1 VASLAVMPDVM
12 PQAPFLAATRASY
25 DAVAAEY
32 AELVGAD
39 LDARPLDRALLTA
52 FAELVRAGGNRT
64 VADLGC
70 GPGHVTVVLDG
81 LGLDAFGID
90 LSPGMVAVARR
101 THPGVRFDVG
111 SMLALDLPSD
121 SLGGILA
128 YYSIIHLPLERRSEL
143 FTEFHRVL
151 APGGQ
156 LMLTFQVGDDRG
168 HRSEAFGKS
177 VSLDWYR
184 QRPDEIA
191 ELLRGTGFEVSA
203 TIVRQPDATER
214 VPQGCVLARKAS
226 VATAPAGYGR

>member
-1 VASLAVMPDVM
+1 VNPATVTRVTEPPDVT
-12 PQAPFLAATRASY
+12 ATRLAY
-25 DAVAAEY
+25 DAVAVSY
-32 AELVGAD
+32 A
-39 LDARPLDRALLTA
+39 DALRDSLATMVWDRTMLAA
-52 FAELVRAGGNRT
+52 FAELVTTGGGGP
-64 VADLGC
+64 VGDLGC
-70 GPGHVTVVLDG
+70 GPGRITGHLAS

-90 LSPGMVAVARR
+90 LSPAMVDVARR

-111 SMLALDLPSD
+111 SMLGLDLPSA

-184 QRPDEIA
+184 LQPDEVA
-191 ELLRGTGFEVSA
+191 ELLRGAGFEVWA
-203 TIVRQPDATER
+203 TVVRQPDATER

-226 VATAPAGYGR
+226 VATATGA